1 MTITKKPKFVIPKKQ
16 GEWPDLLH
24 KMRQERLALQ
34 KQVDELEANEKAFK
48 EHIILTIPKSNV
60 AGVMGQQY
68 KIQVLSKEVPQVK
81 DWTSFYAYVKKTS
94 GFDLLNKALNKA
106 AVQERWDAGKQVPG
120 VEVFD
125 AVTVSLTKI

>member
-16 GEWPDLLH
+16 SEWPDLLYS
-24 KMRQERLALQ
+24 MRQERLALQ

-48 EHIILTIPKSNV
+48 EHIVQTIPKSNA
-60 AGVMGQQY
+60 AGVMGQHY
-68 KIQVLSKEVPQVK
+68 KIQVVTKEVPQVN

-120 VEVFD
+120 VKAFD